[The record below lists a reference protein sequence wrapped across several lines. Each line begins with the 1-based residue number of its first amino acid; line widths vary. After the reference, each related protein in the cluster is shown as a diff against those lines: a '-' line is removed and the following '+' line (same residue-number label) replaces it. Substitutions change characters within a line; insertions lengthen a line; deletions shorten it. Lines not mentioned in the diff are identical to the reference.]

1 MTTTK
6 KPRSPE
12 HAAAFAA
19 YYAADQS
26 LILAELDRQAAEA
39 ACLENAK
46 HYSHGLRKSQGLR
59 RKFEACEKAIKV
71 ARVAADAALATLRA
85 VRAAEAQASA
95 ETVTA
100 A

>member
-19 YYAADQS
+19 YHTAQQAHAF
-26 LILAELDRQAAEA
+26 AELDRQSAEVA
-39 ACLENAK
+39 YLNNANR
-46 HYSHGLRKSQGLR
+46 YSHGLRKSQALR
-59 RKFEACEKAIKV
+59 SRLEACEKAVNV

-85 VRAAEAQASA
+85 VRTAEAQAIA
-95 ETVTA
+95 
-100 A
+100 